1 MKIRL
6 TALLLVFAL
15 AVPVWAIDFESQ
27 GKDYISVGES
37 VQAPVPLEGEL
48 MENMQL
54 VSVVMPAMV
63 DIVVQ
68 VSDDGKFRQLFA
80 PSNLYVTSHSDMPVE
95 FSLVEVKD
103 DEGKLATF
111 DAFLSAWS
119 TDGWKTLLYDGSNK
133 PLAAGSYDILIGRLE
148 PPPTDDTDPANQ
160 LKLVLEGKANAAN
173 GKVGNDGDSFVFATT
188 FKVTVPPVKPVP

>member
-1 MKIRL
+1 MKKRMM
-6 TALLLVFAL
+6 ALLLAL
-15 AVPVWAIDFESQ
+15 LLAIPAEAIDYESQ
-27 GKDYISVGES
+27 DKDYVSVGDT
-37 VQAPVPLEGEL
+37 VRANVPLEGEL
-48 MENMQL
+48 MKDMQL

-80 PSNLYVTSHSDMPVE
+80 PSNLYVTSLSDMPVE

-103 DEGKLATF
+103 EEGKLGTF

-173 GKVGNDGDSFVFATT
+173 GKVGDDGDSFVFATT
-188 FKVTVPPVKPVP
+188 FKVTVPPVGPVS